1 MLIFSLVCGNL
12 MAQTTIEG
20 YVTNQKDEP
29 VIGANV
35 YLKGAYDG
43 GSTDING
50 YFSFDTEESGE
61 QVLVA
66 TFIGYQTL
74 ELPVNLDE
82 SMTPVRISLKEDI
95 NKLDAVVISAGSF
108 SAGEET
114 KREVLKPIDIVT
126 TAGATADIAGALN
139 TLPGTQTV
147 GEEGRLF
154 VRGGSGDETKTFI
167 DGMQVLNPYDPTIPN
182 TPSRGRFS
190 PFMFK
195 GTSFSTGGYSAEYG
209 QALSSALILN
219 TKDVP
224 LNDRLDFSVMSVGLD
239 AAATKVWDKSSFS
252 GKIQYTNVS
261 PYYDIIEQSLDLEKS
276 PVAVDGNFAFR
287 QKVNKDGLL
296 KFYGNFNR
304 SSLASIQEDIDDPS
318 IRTRYQLDNRY
329 YYLNTSYRDILSDQ
343 WSIKSG
349 FSYTS
354 VEDVIEFNQQEVV
367 ESEDGIHFK
376 TAFGYDPS
384 SRLAINVGGE
394 IFHRK
399 YGYDLSNP
407 QPGALP
413 DQGFD
418 EQLLA
423 GFAEADLYTSRK
435 FVARAGARLEYN
447 TLSETTNFGP
457 RLSVGYKT
465 GEKGQVSMAYG
476 QFQQTAHNDL
486 VRVANNLQP
495 EKADHY
501 ILNYQWLTDNRTFRI
516 EAYYKDYRDLVV
528 FDGNNLNNPAVYA
541 NSGNGYAKGIDLFWR
556 DNKTFKNVDYW
567 VSYSYLDTE
576 RKYRDFPFE
585 AVPTFASAHNFSFV
599 YKHFISPIKS
609 QIGLTYSFAS
619 GRPYHNPDQ
628 PGFNAFKTRSYHDLS
643 ANISYLWKNNIIIHA
658 VVTNILGFDNVFG
671 YEYGN
676 QFNETGMRNR
686 RAITPM
692 APRFIFLGV
701 FITLSKDKSL
711 NTLPNL

>member
-43 GSTDING
+43 GSTDVNG

-108 SAGEET
+108 SAGDET

-367 ESEDGIHFK
+367 ESENGIHFK

-447 TLSETTNFGP
+447 TLSETTNFAP
-457 RLSVGYKT
+457 RLSLGYKT

-658 VVTNILGFDNVFG
+658 VVTNVLGFDNVFG